1 MALTLRESV
10 CIARKLPRDPAV
22 LAGRAELLLPDE
34 RELIEAIL
42 IRGQK
47 VVSVS
52 RMTGLSPRAIS
63 NRVRR
68 ITRRMAGR
76 KFLDTARALRFL
88 HREDAT
94 VARLKFC
101 AGVSDRKL
109 AADMGLSAYV
119 LRRRLDRISAQIVMI
134 KRFRRIA
141 KRYGSLIAH
150 ERLAESY
157 SEASTGGQT
166 VTGQTNW
173 RG

>member
-1 MALTLRESV
+1 MALTLRESI
-10 CIARKLPRDPAV
+10 CSARKLPRDPAI

-52 RMTGLSPRAIS
+52 RMTGLSPRVVS

-68 ITRRMAGR
+68 ISKRMASR
-76 KFLDTARALRFL
+76 QFLDTARSLGFL
-88 HREDAT
+88 TREDAT

-101 AGVSDRKL
+101 AGVSERKL
-109 AADMGLSAYV
+109 ATDMGLSPYL

-134 KRFRRIA
+134 KRFRRVA
-141 KRYGSLIAH
+141 KRHGALIAH
-150 ERLAESY
+150 EKLAESY
-157 SEASTGGQT
+157 SHTSPGGSAATSHST
-166 VTGQTNW
+166 W